1 MQATTNS
8 AAPPK
13 AFKGM
18 GMEGFIANWYAR
30 QTGKNLDEFK
40 ELARQLSSQ
49 IKAGDRVLEIAPGPG
64 YLAIE
69 LFKLTRCRMIGLDI
83 SRTFVSIA
91 NANAEKTGVDVCFE
105 EGDAADMPYPANAFN
120 FIVCRAAFKNF
131 ARPLVA
137 LNEMHRVLKPGG
149 TALIIDLRKDFSPH
163 AIRDYTE
170 GKGLINGAIIKW
182 TFNTMLKKRAYTQEG
197 ITKLASQSNFGDSE
211 LRLDPIGFE
220 LWLRKPE

>member
-1 MQATTNS
+1 MMQATTNGP
-8 AAPPK
+8 APK
-13 AFKGM
+13 AYKGM

-30 QTGKNLDEFK
+30 QTGKNPEEFRT
-40 ELARQLSSQ
+40 LARQLSPR

-83 SRTFVSIA
+83 SSTFVAIA
-91 NANAEKTGVDVCFE
+91 NANAEKAGMDICFE
-105 EGDAADMPYPANAFN
+105 QGDAADMPYPANAFN

-131 ARPLVA
+131 ARPLAA
-137 LNEMHRVLKPGG
+137 LNEMHRVLRPGG
-149 TALIIDLRKDFSPH
+149 TALIIDLRKDFSPD

-182 TFNTMLKKRAYTQEG
+182 TFNTMLKKRAYTKEG
-197 ITKLASQSNFGDSE
+197 IAKLASQSQFGGSD
-211 LRLDPIGFE
+211 LKLDPIGFE
-220 LWLRKPE
+220 LWLHKAE